1 MPRIA
6 AISIANPTHLI
17 AQEEI
22 KEFAK
27 SLYGEHELFTRL
39 LPVFDNVKVQKRY
52 LSADLE
58 WFRSKHSFTQTNE
71 LYIKTAVDLSERV
84 AIDIAAQSGIH
95 TSDFDVVFFISTT
108 GLSTPSIDA
117 HLFNRISLNPH
128 IKRIPI
134 WGLGCAGGAAGLAR
148 AYDYLVAFPRH
159 RALII
164 AVELCS
170 LSFQINELN
179 KTNIVSAALFGD
191 GAAACA
197 VFGDL
202 VPTHEHSDAHSQ
214 PSLLGSLSTIYPN
227 SLDIMNW
234 QATADGFKVRLSQD
248 IPSIVTSLVKRN
260 IEEFLCGLKLSLS
273 EIHHFILHPGGT
285 KVLQAYAEGLNL
297 PIDKLSHSFNVL
309 CEFGNMSSVTV
320 FFVLKRFL
328 EGRSQQPGEYGLIG
342 SLGPGFSSELV
353 MLQWD

>member
-6 AISIANPTHLI
+6 AVSTANPTHI
-17 AQEEI
+17 FTQEEI

-27 SLYGEHELFTRL
+27 SLYGEDELFTRL
-39 LPVFDNVKVQKRY
+39 LPVFDNVKVQKRH
-52 LSADLE
+52 LTADLE
-58 WFRSKHSFTQTNE
+58 WFRTKHSFTETNE
-71 LYIKTAVDLSERV
+71 LYIKTALELSEGV
-84 AIDIAAQSGIH
+84 AIDVANQCGIS
-95 TSDFDVVFFISTT
+95 TNDFDVIFFISTT

-148 AYDYLVAFPRH
+148 AYDYLMAYPRH

-179 KTNIVSAALFGD
+179 KTNIVSAALFAD

-202 VPTHEHSDAHSQ
+202 VPTQERPYADSH
-214 PSLLGSLSTIYPN
+214 PSLLGSLSTIYPD
-227 SLDIMNW
+227 SLDIMRW
-234 QATADGFKVRLSQD
+234 QATTDGFKVRLSQN
-248 IPSIVTSLVKRN
+248 IPSIVTSLVKCN
-260 IEEFLCGLKLSLS
+260 IEEFLCELKLSLS
-273 EIHHFILHPGGT
+273 QIDHFIFHPGGT

-297 PIDKLSHSFNVL
+297 PIDKLAHSFNVL
-309 CEFGNMSSVTV
+309 CNFGNMSSVTV

-328 EGRSQQPGEYGLIG
+328 ENMKQNSREYGLIG

-353 MLQWD
+353 ILRWD